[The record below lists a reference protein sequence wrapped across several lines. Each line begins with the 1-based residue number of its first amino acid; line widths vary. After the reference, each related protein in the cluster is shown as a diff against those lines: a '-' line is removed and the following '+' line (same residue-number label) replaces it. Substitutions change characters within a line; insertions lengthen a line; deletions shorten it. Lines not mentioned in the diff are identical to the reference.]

1 MTQIDWNDVNNV
13 GLSKIDS
20 QHKEL
25 ITLSNGL
32 LQAMTVGKGADV
44 LEETLVEL
52 RAYTEKH
59 FREEER
65 LMEEIAY
72 PKLEDHKRI
81 HKLLAMEVDTFHK
94 ELTRGNVS
102 PRQALVFINGWI
114 VKHINEM
121 DSKIGEFARSRKA
134 Q

>member
-1 MTQIDWNDVNNV
+1 MTQIDWNDVNDV
-13 GLSKIDS
+13 GLSKIDG

-25 ITLSNGL
+25 INLSNGL

-44 LEETLVEL
+44 LEETFAEL

-59 FREEER
+59 FRDEER

-72 PKLEDHKRI
+72 PELGDQRKVHR
-81 HKLLAMEVDTFHK
+81 LLVMEVEAFHEDLSK
-94 ELTRGNVS
+94 GKVS
-102 PRQALVFINGWI
+102 PRQALEFINGWI

-121 DSKIGEFARSRKA
+121 DGKIGEYVRSQKA
-134 Q
+134 